1 MSTKFRG
8 VVLALLALSGLWVGI
23 WATGWPRGF
32 YDAFPGLN
40 RVWVGVDGPYNEH
53 LVRDVGGLYLGLGI
67 ASLVA
72 LWLRD
77 RRSALVLGVAWT
89 VFGIPH
95 LAYHVGHLD
104 PFDTGDKVGNV
115 VALGVALLLGL
126 LLLVASW
133 DGRTNRTEE
142 DG

>member
-1 MSTKFRG
+1 MSVRVRG
-8 VVLALLALSGLWVGI
+8 VLLALLALSGLYVGV

-32 YDAFPGLN
+32 YDAFPGLH

-53 LVRDVGGLYLGLGI
+53 LVRDVGGLYLGLGV

-72 LWLRD
+72 LATRD

-89 VFGIPH
+89 VFGVPH
-95 LAYHVGHLD
+95 LIYHLGHLD
-104 PFDTGDKVGNV
+104 GFDTGDKVGNV
-115 VALGVALLLGL
+115 VALGAALLLAVALLLGSL
-126 LLLVASW
+126 
-133 DGRTNRTEE
+133 GTKE